1 MKGVDLSI
9 GNSDSMANLT
19 YDPNVCTSPQDCA
32 SQTITERYTQNNM
45 VKALDAT
52 SGGGRRRR
60 MRRTRRRGGNKADII
75 NQLGGR
81 RRRIGGGDDIL
92 VKPLPMGSQT
102 TTTQEINKEMS
113 TLYANAVSNAQNDE
127 GASGGGRRR
136 GRRRMTRRMR
146 RGKKSRKRSSRKR
159 SSRKR
164 SSRKR

>member
-32 SQTITERYTQNNM
+32 SQTITERDTQNNM

-60 MRRTRRRGGNKADII
+60 MRRTRRRGGNKADAI
-75 NQLGGR
+75 NQMGGR

-127 GASGGGRRR
+127 GASRG